1 MAEVDL
7 SVKIGDVTL
16 KNPFIVGSGPTAM
29 NIAQVLDAEKH
40 EWAGVSLKL
49 IIDPEPYISLPPR
62 YRWLKKE
69 HYNIFSA
76 ERRLTS
82 SQGLRLVE
90 DAKKV
95 IKDITLIPNITYDG
109 SDPEG
114 WGKLAKH
121 FEAAG
126 ADILELNMCCP
137 NMSFNTETTGD
148 KSRQFTGASLG
159 KDPEAL
165 REYVGIVKENVS
177 IPIIVKLTPEG
188 GEIARSAQACFDAGA
203 DAVGGTANRLGIPDI
218 DITNPKGTIYR
229 LQSNITLGC
238 LSGSWIRPLALRD
251 IYEMRST
258 VGPDPV
264 LLNSGGIRDLSSV
277 VEHIMLG
284 ADALWICT
292 ETMLRGF
299 SWLPKLI
306 TELRDYMVSMGYRSL
321 GDFRDVLLDNVV
333 SARDLKIEEG
343 YAVVDNEVCT
353 SCGLCWNLG
362 HCMSITYPDNRTTI
376 NKDTCTG
383 CSTCV
388 DVCPVSA
395 IKMKE
400 TGEYDGRKT

>member
-16 KNPFIVGSGPTAM
+16 KNPFIVGSGPTAK
-29 NIAQVLDAEKH
+29 NISQVLDAEKY

-69 HYNIFSA
+69 RYNIFSA

-82 SQGLRLVE
+82 SQGLKLVE

-95 IKDITLIPNITYDG
+95 TKDIVLIPNITYDG
-109 SDPEG
+109 PDPEG

-121 FEAAG
+121 FEDAG

-148 KSRQFTGASLG
+148 KSRQLTGASLG

-165 REYVGIVKENVS
+165 REYVGIVKENVG
-177 IPIIVKLTPEG
+177 IPVIVKLTPEG

-218 DITNPKGTIYR
+218 DITNPMETIYR

-238 LSGSWIRPLALRD
+238 LSGSWVRPLALRD
-251 IYEMRST
+251 IYEMRSI

-264 LLNSGGIRDLSSV
+264 LLNSGGIRDLSSA

-306 TELRDYMVSMGYRSL
+306 AELKDYMVSMGYRKL
-321 GDFRDVLLDNVV
+321 EDFRDILLDNVV
-333 SARDLKIEEG
+333 SARDLNIKEG
-343 YAVVDNEVCT
+343 YAAVDNEVCT
-353 SCGLCWNLG
+353 SCSLCWNIG
-362 HCMSITYPDNRTTI
+362 HCMSITHPDARTTI
-376 NKDTCTG
+376 DKNTCTG

-388 DVCPVSA
+388 DVCPVGA
-395 IKMKE
+395 IQMMIS
-400 TGEYDGRKT
+400 GDNDG